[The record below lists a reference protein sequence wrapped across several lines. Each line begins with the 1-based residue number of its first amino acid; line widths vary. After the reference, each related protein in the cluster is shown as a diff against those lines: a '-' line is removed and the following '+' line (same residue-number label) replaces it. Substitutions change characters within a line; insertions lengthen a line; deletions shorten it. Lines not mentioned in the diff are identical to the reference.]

1 MSSMIRSPA
10 SLAPKAENH
19 LSPLPW
25 VALYGF
31 ASCDTVPFF
40 WELFI
45 LPDGDTDSDWFH
57 AEVSRPGLWNDFPD
71 TVIAVSMLCSKEEYI
86 SRMKNDILV
95 GTEALKSSKLKDPIL
110 PKTY

>member
-1 MSSMIRSPA
+1 VIISSENTILRFQPA
-10 SLAPKAENH
+10 
-19 LSPLPW
+19 
-25 VALYGF
+25 
-31 ASCDTVPFF
+31 TPFF

-57 AEVSRPGLWNDFPD
+57 DEVSRPGIWNEFPD
-71 TVIAVSMLCSKEEYI
+71 TVIAVSMLSSKEEYI

-95 GTEALKSSKLKDPIL
+95 GPESLKSSELKDPIL